1 MNTIILALE
10 GLILVTCFFRAVDG
24 FSPYMTKP
32 KGDVSGPDDRQI
44 KRHPSRYYQIEKEGR
59 KRETDAETIL
69 QNGGD
74 SQVRTRK
81 KRRSFSYLML

>member
-1 MNTIILALE
+1 MEFTFFLTHVTHPETVLSSRSNA
-10 GLILVTCFFRAVDG
+10 GHFSLIFDYLYYFH
-24 FSPYMTKP
+24 S
-32 KGDVSGPDDRQI
+32 Q
-44 KRHPSRYYQIEKEGR
+44 RHPSRYYQIEKEGR

-81 KRRSFSYLML
+81 KRRSFSYLTLWCKLI

>member
-1 MNTIILALE
+1 MRYNAHQKTWHEKGGSIFPHAQSDFHYQAKMNTIILALE

-44 KRHPSRYYQIEKEGR
+44 KVKNE
-59 KRETDAETIL
+59 L
-69 QNGGD
+69 
-74 SQVRTRK
+74 
-81 KRRSFSYLML
+81 